1 MDERF
6 FSLRKL
12 MKKSLQEWVFQSQET
27 LNKKM
32 CSSKKDPIAMKNVLI
47 FYNVKNKI
55 SQG

>member
-1 MDERF
+1 
-6 FSLRKL
+6 